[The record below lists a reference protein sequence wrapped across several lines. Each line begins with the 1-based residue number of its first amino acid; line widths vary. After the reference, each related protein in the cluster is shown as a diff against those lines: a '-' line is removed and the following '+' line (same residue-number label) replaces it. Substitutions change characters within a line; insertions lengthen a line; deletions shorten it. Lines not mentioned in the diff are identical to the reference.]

1 MVSNIKSTKRE
12 RFVRLAEAR
21 VERGIKI
28 LRLIGN
34 LSNRGNYEFSD
45 ADVSKILTALEN
57 ELKELRAR
65 FKTGYAKNEIT
76 FKL

>member
-1 MVSNIKSTKRE
+1 MGNVKTNKRE
-12 RFVRLAEAR
+12 KFVRLAQAR
-21 VERGIKI
+21 VDRAIKT

-34 LSNRGNYEFSD
+34 LSNRGNYEYSD
-45 ADVSKILTALEN
+45 ADVSKIVAAIEN
-57 ELKELRAR
+57 ELRELRAR